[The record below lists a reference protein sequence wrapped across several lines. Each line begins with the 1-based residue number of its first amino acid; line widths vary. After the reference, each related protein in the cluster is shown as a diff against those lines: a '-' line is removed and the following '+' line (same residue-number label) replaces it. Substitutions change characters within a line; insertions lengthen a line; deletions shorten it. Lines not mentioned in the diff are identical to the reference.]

1 VPGLRQHYPSNLTV
15 SPEALT
21 YLRRALADDATA
33 EPATPLAGTVQQE
46 LERLLHAHLTFC
58 LGRELKS
65 YAFLHL

>member
-1 VPGLRQHYPSNLTV
+1 LTV

-21 YLRRALADDATA
+21 YLRRTLADDGPD
-33 EPATPLAGTVQQE
+33 ELLTPLAATMQQE

>member
-1 VPGLRQHYPSNLTV
+1 MTCASTVRQTFTI

-21 YLRRALADDATA
+21 YLRRALADDTTVAA
-33 EPATPLAGTVQQE
+33 PTPLAATVQQE

>member
-1 VPGLRQHYPSNLTV
+1 V

-21 YLRRALADDATA
+21 YLRQALDDDTGLAPLTQ
-33 EPATPLAGTVQQE
+33 PAATVQQE
-46 LERLLHAHLTFC
+46 LEQLLHAHLTFC

>member
-1 VPGLRQHYPSNLTV
+1 MTV

-21 YLRRALADDATA
+21 YLRWALAGDTPDA
-33 EPATPLAGTVQQE
+33 PPTPLAATVQQE